1 MWIYLFLFLSFLQ
14 VSLLGIGGYAS
25 AQALL
30 EHEVVTLHHWL
41 TPEQMGNLMAFCR
54 MLPGGTGL
62 NTATLTGAL
71 AASAQFGVWGCIA
84 SAVLSVL
91 ALVLPSALWTA
102 VFVRLQERRKY
113 KTFYDCAMTVLRPLV
128 PGLVAAAA
136 ILMMRGD
143 NFGTPSTTPWD
154 FWVSV
159 FLFFATLI
167 GVGVY
172 RFNALFMVV
181 LCGVAGWM
189 LL

>member
-62 NTATLTGAL
+62 NTATLTGAF
-71 AASAQFGVWGCIA
+71 AASTQFGAWGCIA
-84 SAVLSVL
+84 ASTLSVV
-91 ALVLPSALWTA
+91 ALVVPSALWTA

-128 PGLVAAAA
+128 PGLVVAAA
-136 ILMMRGD
+136 IIMMRAD
-143 NFGTPSTTPWD
+143 NFGTQSTTPWD

-181 LCGVAGWM
+181 LCGIAGWM